1 MPLLAFLTVLFG
13 GFAINS
19 ENTGGVASAQE
30 AYQDIKAGIEQGYS
44 KPAFTTFEL
53 ND

>member
-1 MPLLAFLTVLFG
+1 MVGIFLVLLA

-19 ENTGGVASAQE
+19 ENTGGVASLSE
-30 AYQDIKAGIEQGYS
+30 AKADIVAGIEEGYS
-44 KPAFTTFEL
+44 KDSFVSFKL